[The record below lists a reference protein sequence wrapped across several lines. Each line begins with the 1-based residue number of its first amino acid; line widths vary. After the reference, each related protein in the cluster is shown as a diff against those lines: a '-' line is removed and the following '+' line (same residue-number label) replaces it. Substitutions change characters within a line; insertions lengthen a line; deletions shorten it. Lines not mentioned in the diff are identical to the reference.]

1 MASVTDISASL
12 SEEMRLRIAALL
24 ADSVLCVKCLVSA
37 LKSPQP
43 TVSRHL
49 SVLRKAG
56 MVKSSRKG
64 MHSYY
69 SIDFRG
75 DFGPLKRKL
84 IAAYHKAVEYNE
96 PYKSDRK
103 RLNEV
108 ARRCDIDCVV
118 PSSIKGKR
126 GNKR

>member
-1 MASVTDISASL
+1 MTNVTDISAAL

-49 SVLRKAG
+49 SIMRKAG
-56 MVKSSRKG
+56 LVKSSRKG

-69 SIDFRG
+69 SLDFKG
-75 DFGPLKRKL
+75 DYGSLKKKL
-84 IAAYHKAVEYNE
+84 IAAYHKAIEYNE
-96 PYKSDRK
+96 PFKSDKK
-103 RLNEV
+103 RLNGV
-108 ARRCDIDCVV
+108 ARRCKIACVV
-118 PSSIKGKR
+118 PSNSR
-126 GNKR
+126 GVRSNKR